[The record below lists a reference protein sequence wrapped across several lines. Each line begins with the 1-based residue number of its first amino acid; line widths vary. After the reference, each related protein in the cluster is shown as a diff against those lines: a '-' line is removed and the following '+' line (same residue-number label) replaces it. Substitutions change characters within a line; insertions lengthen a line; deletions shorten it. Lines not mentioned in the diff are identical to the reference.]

1 MGAFAASSF
10 GADESEKKYEEDH
23 HCYNSITV
31 EALADRSAEAFAE
44 VLHER
49 ARKEF
54 WGYASDVSLSNS
66 QVIKEVYTGIR
77 LAPRYC
83 ACSEHSEKTT
93 LW

>member
-31 EALADRSAEAFAE
+31 EAFAE